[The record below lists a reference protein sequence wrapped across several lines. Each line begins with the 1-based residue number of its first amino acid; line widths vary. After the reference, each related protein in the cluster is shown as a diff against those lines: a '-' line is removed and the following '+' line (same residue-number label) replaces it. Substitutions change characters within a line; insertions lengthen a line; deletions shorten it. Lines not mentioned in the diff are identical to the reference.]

1 MLPMAL
7 FQILTIVADIIIFVL
22 ALYYFFRLREKEK
35 LIEKERSQTDE
46 SYHHVVDDALVKER
60 KIIED
65 AAYQASQIIAGTNYV
80 TSSAK
85 TTMDQAMKTMEGS
98 LEQKADDAS
107 QAFSKSYSTSLQQV
121 AVRSM
126 SDFQT
131 ITHEMGIELQRQ
143 TKEFSNTLL
152 PRLEQEL
159 EEYRKIRLQQADR
172 TVTHIIQEVSQEIL
186 NKSISIEDHQRLL
199 IDALEKAKKEGVF
212 D

>member
-1 MLPMAL
+1 MLPMVL

-22 ALYYFFRLREKEK
+22 ALYYFYRLREKEK
-35 LIEKERSQTDE
+35 LIEKERTQTDE
-46 SYHHVVDDALVKER
+46 NYHHVVDDALVKER

-85 TTMDQAMKTMEGS
+85 TSMDQAMKTMEGS

-107 QAFSKSYSTSLQQV
+107 HAFSKSYASTLQQV
-121 AVRSM
+121 AAQSM
-126 SDFQT
+126 TEFQT
-131 ITHEMGIELQRQ
+131 ITHDMGIELQRQ
-143 TKEFSNTLL
+143 TKEFGNTLL

-159 EEYRKIRLQQADR
+159 DEYKKIRLQQADR
-172 TVTHIIQEVSQEIL
+172 MVTQIIQEVSQEIL
-186 NKSISIEDHQRLL
+186 NKSLSIEDHQRLL
-199 IDALEKAKKEGVF
+199 VEALEKAKKEGVF